1 MFNSITTCSM
11 DKLIVSVQECRKEV
25 AATVTGNIP
34 SWLNGSLLRV
44 GPGKWDLKDGFT
56 MNHYLDGCACMVKIK
71 IQDGQ
76 VTFSSR
82 FLESDAYKKMMT
94 HGKPVYTEFGTKAYA
109 DPSKNLFSRFVNTIV
124 PCDLT
129 DNDISNIYTIQDE
142 VYVATE
148 SCNIWRID
156 PNNLEAKHKVS

>member
-1 MFNSITTCSM
+1 M
-11 DKLIVSVQECRKEV
+11 LSVQECRKEV
-25 AATVTGNIP
+25 TATVKGQIP
-34 SWLNGSLLRV
+34 NWLNGSLLRV

-56 MNHYLDGCACMVKIK
+56 MGHWLDGCALLAKIK
-71 IQDGQ
+71 IDDGK

-94 HGKPVYTEFGTKAYA
+94 HGKPVYTEFGTKAYP
-109 DPSKNLFSRFVNTIV
+109 DPSKNIFSRFVNTIV

-156 PNNLEAKHKVS
+156 PETLEAKNKVSLIDC